1 MNERQ
6 NVTLSIPKDVLRK
19 AKVEAVRRNTSLSGL
34 LTQLVTDAVER
45 QDEYEI
51 AMQRQLSWL
60 RKGLDLG
67 NNGRITWTREEL
79 HER

>member
-6 NVTLSIPKDVLRK
+6 NITLSIPKEILRK

-34 LTQLVTDAVER
+34 LTQLLSDVVER
-45 QDEYEI
+45 EDEYEI

-60 RKGLDLG
+60 AHGWNLG
-67 NNGRITWTREEL
+67 SDGHATWTREEL

>member
-1 MNERQ
+1 MSERQ
-6 NVTLSIPKDVLRK
+6 NVTLSIPKEVLRK

-34 LTQLVTDAVER
+34 MTQLLSEAVER
-45 QDEYEI
+45 EDDYNA

-60 RKGLDLG
+60 KQGFNLETD
-67 NNGRITWTREEL
+67 GRANWTREEL

>member
-19 AKVEAVRRNTSLSGL
+19 AKMAAVQRNTSLSGF
-34 LTQLVTDAVER
+34 LTQLVSDAVER

-60 RKGLDLG
+60 RQGWNLG
-67 NNGRITWTREEL
+67 TSGRTIWTREEL